1 MQKCYCFWKASA
13 TALLENCENTED
25 MIWYKVIDLNKS
37 DVCCMF
43 KFVLFDLIFYI
54 AHRILVNLKSKQQ

>member
-1 MQKCYCFWKASA
+1 MQKCYFFWKASA
-13 TALLENCENTED
+13 TALFENCENTED

-43 KFVLFDLIFYI
+43 KFVLSDLIFYI